1 MKYRSS
7 FLALIFSL
15 FLLAGSQACRSGGT
29 SVAATG
35 VPAPK
40 PAATIATAVTTAA
53 TNGKAL
59 QTAVFAGGCFWGVE
73 AVYEHTKGV
82 TDSRSGYAG
91 GTAKTA
97 KYDIVS
103 GGSTG
108 HAESVQVTFDPSQ
121 VSYEQLLHIFFSVVH
136 DPTQLN
142 RQGPDSGTQYR
153 SAIFYTS
160 EDQKRAAEN
169 YIGELSK
176 GKTFSKPI
184 VTQVV
189 QLDKFYDAED
199 YHQDYLEHHP
209 DEPYIVVND
218 QPKVDDLK
226 KKFPDLYVT
235 K

>member
-1 MKYRSS
+1 MPS

-15 FLLAGSQACRSGGT
+15 FLLGGSQACSSGA
-29 SVAATG
+29 SVSATG

-40 PAATIATAVTTAA
+40 PPDAAAATAETAA
-53 TNGKAL
+53 TNQKGS

-73 AVYEHTKGV
+73 AVYEHIKGV

-103 GGSTG
+103 NGGTG

-153 SAIFYTS
+153 SAIFYTN

-169 YIGELSK
+169 YIAELTKS
-176 GKTFSKPI
+176 KTFSRPI

-189 QLDKFYDAED
+189 PLDKFYDAED

>member
-1 MKYRSS
+1 MSS

-15 FLLAGSQACRSGGT
+15 FLLAGSPACSSSGT

-40 PAATIATAVTTAA
+40 PPDATATTAAPAA

-91 GTAKTA
+91 GTARTA

-176 GKTFSKPI
+176 SKTFSRPI

-189 QLDKFYDAED
+189 ALDKFYDAED

-209 DEPYIVVND
+209 NEPYIVVND
-218 QPKVDDLK
+218 QPKVDELK

>member
-1 MKYRSS
+1 MSS
-7 FLALIFSL
+7 FLVVIFSL
-15 FLLAGSQACRSGGT
+15 FLLGGSQACNSSGA
-29 SVAATG
+29 SVAATT

-40 PAATIATAVTTAA
+40 PAATTVATPA
-53 TNGKAL
+53 TDGKGL

-97 KYDIVS
+97 KYDTVS

-176 GKTFSKPI
+176 SKTFSRPI

-189 QLDKFYDAED
+189 ALDKFYDAED

-218 QPKVDDLK
+218 QPKVADLK
-226 KKFPDLYVT
+226 KKFPELYVT